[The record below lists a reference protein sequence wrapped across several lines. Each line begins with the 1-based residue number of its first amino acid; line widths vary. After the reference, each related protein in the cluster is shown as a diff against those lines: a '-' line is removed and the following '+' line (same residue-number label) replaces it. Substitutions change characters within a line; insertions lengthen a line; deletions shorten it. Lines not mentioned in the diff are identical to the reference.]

1 MNNKNFVSLK
11 KLKKHFC
18 KYISI
23 ILLLCLYFISLIPLS
38 SLNKKTGQLAGVST
52 TFEINVNLTIG
63 DHHFTLY
70 GYTSPFALVTFS
82 GLGIFDQTY
91 ADEQGYFVFKNR
103 YSPFSPREACLTAQD
118 QFGRL
123 TSPVCLPPFPT
134 NYNVEIG
141 PVIMPPTLS
150 LDKENYWVG
159 NQVVLTGQTV
169 PNSDVN
175 LSLFTQNASYQKID
189 QLISFLPFVKNV
201 YAFSFPKLE
210 IKSDE
215 KGNFSISL
223 PSTSAKKYRLFTQTL
238 YLEKNSPESRKLT
251 VEILPRWMVI
261 FKFLGFIIELIKTRL
276 LELLILI
283 ELIAIA
289 IYLIHSRLSHKQL
302 SIIKYED
309 KMIMKINK

>member
-1 MNNKNFVSLK
+1 MSFKNKR
-11 KLKKHFC
+11 
-18 KYISI
+18 ISI
-23 ILLLCLYFISLIPLS
+23 IFLLCFYYLSIIFLFSLRRHI
-38 SLNKKTGQLAGVST
+38 GQSAGIST
-52 TFEINVNLTIG
+52 TLETSINLTIG

-91 ADEQGYFVFKNR
+91 ADEKGYFIFKNR
-103 YSPFSPREACLTAQD
+103 YSPFSPKEACLTAQD

-134 NYNVEIG
+134 NYDVEIG
-141 PVIMPPTLS
+141 PVIMPPTVS
-150 LDKENYWVG
+150 LAEENYWVG
-159 NQVVLTGQTV
+159 NQVILTGQTV

-175 LSLFTQNASYQKID
+175 LSLFTQNVSYQKID
-189 QLISFLPFVKNV
+189 QLISLVPFVKNI

-210 IKSDE
+210 IKSDK

-223 PSTSAKKYRLFTQTL
+223 PSMSAKKYRLFTQTF

-251 VEILPRWMVI
+251 VEILPWWMVI
-261 FKFLGFIIELIKTRL
+261 FKFLGFIIEIIKSRL

-289 IYLIHSRLSHKQL
+289 LYLIHSRLSHRHL
-302 SIIKYED
+302 AIVKYAD
-309 KMIMKINK
+309 KMIVKMNNEES